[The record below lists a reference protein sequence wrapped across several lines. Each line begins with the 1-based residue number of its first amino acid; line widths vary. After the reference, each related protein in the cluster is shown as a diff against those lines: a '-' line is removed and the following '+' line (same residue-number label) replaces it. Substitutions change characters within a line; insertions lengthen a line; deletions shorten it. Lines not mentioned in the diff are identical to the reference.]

1 MIGERHPQALGTP
14 TAHFCYV
21 LLHHMH
27 ARMFSMA
34 PGVISQQDGVQVV
47 THMEVHVR
55 EAVTRSQG
63 DIALAKTPPLVSDSP
78 ACVTDVLLSS
88 NERMFV
94 LALDHPAKHWHCVK
108 KLKWCASQPPCP
120 LLPRPL
126 CHLY

>member
-1 MIGERHPQALGTP
+1 
-14 TAHFCYV
+14 
-21 LLHHMH
+21 
-27 ARMFSMA
+27 MFSMA

-55 EAVTRSQG
+55 EVVTRSQG

-94 LALDHPAKHWHCVK
+94 LALDHPAKHWHCCEEAKMVRFTTAVSS
-108 KLKWCASQPPCP
+108 LTQASLPS
-120 LLPRPL
+120 LLINEGKPG
-126 CHLY
+126 